1 MSKNYRILDLIRRNR
16 SPLENHLV
24 DGLVDGG
31 VSRRD
36 FVRHGSLLGL
46 SLPLLSGIG
55 MAAGLG
61 RMPSLA
67 RAQGAPGATVRVA
80 CSMPTAAIDPITV
93 TDAGG
98 TLLLQ
103 QVGEFLCVDGPDLVL
118 KPVLAESWK
127 PNDKGTVWTFKLR
140 KGVKFHSGGEMKAD
154 DVVAT
159 IDRLADPAGSSNAL
173 SVFKGILQ
181 KGATKKVDD
190 YTVEFHLDAANG
202 NFPYMVS
209 SDNYNAV
216 ILPASYKGDYE
227 KSFDG
232 TGPFKLEKYTPKVGA
247 SFVRNDDYWG
257 PKVLPERTEFTFFD
271 DIQPQILALQGGQVD
286 IINQLPALTGI
297 SLLNDPNVDIISR
310 KSTVSRQVHMR
321 CDSDP
326 FKDPRVR
333 RAIALSIDRDKLV
346 AGLMKGR
353 ASIGNDSPFAAVYP
367 STDTS
372 VPQRKQDFAQAK
384 QLMEAAGA
392 GKGFKVTLTTQRYME
407 IPAYAQLIQNWVKEI
422 GIELDLNMM
431 DQGAYYGD
439 AVFGKSNWLDSVMGI
454 TDYGHRGVPN
464 VLLSAPLKSG
474 GTWNSAHFKNKDYDM
489 LVDRY
494 VAAVDLEEQKATA
507 GKIQKLLLEETPI
520 IFGYFADYLTATA
533 KGVTGVQ
540 PSPVGHLFLDKT
552 SKA

>member
-16 SPLENHLV
+16 SPLENHLI
-24 DGLVDGG
+24 DSLVDGR

-46 SLPLLSGIG
+46 SLPLLGSIG

-61 RMPSLA
+61 GMPSLA
-67 RAQGAPGATVRVA
+67 RAQGASGATIRVA
-80 CSMPTAAIDPITV
+80 SNVPTAAIDPLTV
-93 TDAGG
+93 TDGG
-98 TLLLQ
+98 GLLMLQ
-103 QVGEFLCVDGPDLVL
+103 QVAEFLCIDGADLVL
-118 KPVLAESWK
+118 QPALAESWK

-140 KGVKFHSGGEMKAD
+140 KGVKFHSGSEMKAD
-154 DVVAT
+154 DVVASF
-159 IDRLADPAGSSNAL
+159 DRLADPAGSSNAL
-173 SVFKGILQ
+173 SVFKGVLQ
-181 KGATKKVDD
+181 KGATRKVDD
-190 YTVEFHLDAANG
+190 YTVEFHLDTPYG

-209 SDNYNAV
+209 SDNYNAI

-227 KSFDG
+227 QSFDG

-247 SFVRNDDYWG
+247 SFVRNEDYWG
-257 PKVLPERTEFTFFD
+257 PKALPERTEFTFFD

-286 IINQLPALTGI
+286 IVNQLSALIGI
-297 SLLNDPNVDIISR
+297 GLVNDPNFNIISV
-310 KSTVSRQVHMR
+310 KSSLNRQVHMR

-326 FKDPRVR
+326 FKDRRVR
-333 RAIALSIDRDKLV
+333 RAIALTLDRDKLV

-353 ASIGNDSPFAAVYP
+353 AMAGNDSPFAPVYP
-367 STDTS
+367 STGPT

-384 QLMEAAGA
+384 QLMEAAGV
-392 GKGFKVTLTTQRYME
+392 GKGFKVTLTTERYLE

-422 GIELDLNMM
+422 GIELDLNMI

-464 VLLSAPLKSG
+464 VFLTAPLKSD
-474 GTWNSAHFKNKDYDM
+474 GTWNAAHFKNKDYDI
-489 LVDRY
+489 LADSY
-494 VAAVDLEEQKATA
+494 IAALDLEAQMATA

-520 IFGYFADYLTATA
+520 IFGYFQDYLTATA
-533 KGVTGVQ
+533 KGVAGVQ
-540 PSPVGHLFLDKT
+540 PAATGQLFLEKASKT
-552 SKA
+552 

>member
-1 MSKNYRILDLIRRNR
+1 MSKNYRILDLLRRNR
-16 SPLENHLV
+16 SPLENHLI
-24 DGLVDGG
+24 DGLVDGR
-31 VSRRD
+31 VSRRE

-46 SLPLLSGIG
+46 SLPLLGRIG

-61 RMPSLA
+61 GMPSLA
-67 RAQGAPGATVRVA
+67 RAQGAPGATIRVA
-80 CSMPTAAIDPITV
+80 YNVPSGAIDPV
-93 TDAGG
+93 TIADTGG
-98 TLLLQ
+98 IMLIQ
-103 QVGEFLCVDGPDLVL
+103 QVGEFLCVDGSDLL
-118 KPVLAESWK
+118 LRPALAESWK

-140 KGVKFHSGGEMKAD
+140 TGVKFHSGGEMKAD

-159 IDRLADPAGSSNAL
+159 IDRLADPANSSNAL

-190 YTVEFHLDAANG
+190 YTVEFHLDAPNG

-209 SDNYNAV
+209 SDNYNAI
-216 ILPASYKGDYE
+216 ILPATYKGDFE

-257 PKVLPERTEFTFFD
+257 PKALPDRTEFTFFD
-271 DIQPQILALQGGQVD
+271 NRQAQILALQGGQVD
-286 IINQLPALTGI
+286 ITPISALSGI
-297 SLLNDPNVDIISR
+297 GLLNDPNFDIISL
-310 KSTVSRQVHMR
+310 KSPACQQVHMR

-353 ASIGNDSPFAAVYP
+353 ASLGNDSPFAPVYP

-392 GKGFKVTLTTQRYME
+392 GKGFKVTLTAVRVAE
-407 IPAYAQLIQNWVKEI
+407 IPEYAQLIQNWVKEI
-422 GIELDLNMM
+422 GIEIELNILDA
-431 DQGAYYGD
+431 GSYYGD

-464 VLLSAPLKSG
+464 VLLSAPLKSD
-474 GTWNSAHFKNKDYDM
+474 GTWNAAHFKNKDYDM
-489 LVDRY
+489 LVSNY
-494 VAAVDLEEQKATA
+494 IAAIDLEAQKATA

-520 IFGYFADYLTATA
+520 IFGYFLDYLTATA

-540 PSPVGHLFLDKT
+540 PSAVAQLFLEKA